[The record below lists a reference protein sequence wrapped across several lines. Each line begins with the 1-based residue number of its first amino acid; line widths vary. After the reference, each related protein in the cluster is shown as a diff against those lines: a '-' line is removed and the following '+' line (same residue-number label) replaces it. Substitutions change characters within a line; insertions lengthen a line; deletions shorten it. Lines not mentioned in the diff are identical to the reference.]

1 MLDFILHAILFL
13 SLTGL
18 SFLLVKFIQ
27 SKNVF
32 SIVAHT
38 IKDNTKDI
46 SIARQKQ
53 DQDYFKRVGNTD
65 KLSFFTKMDIALEM
79 SQLKTYF
86 SWINTE
92 LVLFMVTVV
101 TFITCTIVLILT
113 KSILYAILA
122 VIVCIFFFY
131 IIVYTLNARITRAV
145 DENLLQLS
153 NLLYSYSNS
162 INDLTTLFDVVAG
175 ELDEPLKGAIK
186 QCVNE
191 IKMFEGDTSSAFGRL
206 ILKIRH
212 RKLTELLQ
220 ALEEGSHNSAN
231 YRQII
236 SRCYDSIS
244 TYKGQKEIRKTMV
257 KGARLNV
264 VIMIVVFLLSLLL
277 IFNITQMTFYEFFF
291 CSFSGKIMFIYCMI
305 IFLYTLWKWITM
317 NK

>member
-1 MLDFILHAILFL
+1 MLDSILYVILFL

-53 DQDYFKRVGNTD
+53 DQDYFQRVGNTE

-86 SWINTE
+86 SWMNTE

-113 KSILYAILA
+113 KSILYAVLS

-131 IIVYTLNARITRAV
+131 ILVYTLNARIIRVV

-162 INDLTTLFDVVAG
+162 INDLTTLFDVVA
-175 ELDEPLKGAIK
+175 EQLDEPLKGAIK

-191 IKMFEGDTSSAFGRL
+191 IKMFEGDTSGAFGRL

-231 YRQII
+231 YKQII

-257 KGARLNV
+257 KGARFNV
-264 VIMIVVFLLSLLL
+264 VIMIGVFLLSLLL

>member
-53 DQDYFKRVGNTD
+53 DQDYFKRVGNTE
-65 KLSFFTKMDIALEM
+65 KLNFFTKMDIALEM

-92 LVLFMVTVV
+92 LVLFMVTVFI
-101 TFITCTIVLILT
+101 FITCTIVLILT
-113 KSILYAILA
+113 KSILYAVLA

-131 IIVYTLNARITRAV
+131 ILVYTLNARITRAV

-175 ELDEPLKGAIK
+175 QLDEPLKGAIK

-191 IKMFEGDTSSAFGRL
+191 IKMFEGDTSGAFGRL

-264 VIMIVVFLLSLLL
+264 VIMIGGFLLSLLL

-305 IFLYTLWKWITM
+305 ILLYTLWKWITM

>member
-1 MLDFILHAILFL
+1 MLHFILYAILFL
-13 SLTGL
+13 CLTGL
-18 SFLLVKFIQ
+18 SYLLVKMIQ

-46 SIARQKQ
+46 SLARQKQ
-53 DQDYFKRVGNTD
+53 DQDYFKMVGNTE
-65 KLSFFTKMDIALEM
+65 KLSFFTKIDIALEM

-92 LVLFMVTVV
+92 LVLFVVTVF
-101 TFITCTIVLILT
+101 TFITCATVLILT
-113 KSILYAILA
+113 KSILYAMLA

-131 IIVYTLNARITRAV
+131 ILVYTLNSRITRVV

-162 INDLTTLFDVVAG
+162 INDLTTLFDVVA
-175 ELDEPLKGAIK
+175 EHLDEPLRGAIK

-191 IKMFEGDTSSAFGRL
+191 IKMFEGDTSGAFGRL

-244 TYKGQKEIRKTMV
+244 IYKGQKEIRKTMV

-264 VIMIVVFLLSLLL
+264 VIMIGIFFLCLLL
-277 IFNITQMTFYEFFF
+277 VFNITQMSFYDFFF

-305 IFLYTLWKWITM
+305 IFLYTLWKLITM

>member
-1 MLDFILHAILFL
+1 
-13 SLTGL
+13 
-18 SFLLVKFIQ
+18 
-27 SKNVF
+27 
-32 SIVAHT
+32 
-38 IKDNTKDI
+38 
-46 SIARQKQ
+46 
-53 DQDYFKRVGNTD
+53 
-65 KLSFFTKMDIALEM
+65 MDIALEM

-113 KSILYAILA
+113 KSILYAVLA

-131 IIVYTLNARITRAV
+131 ILVYTFNARITRVV

-175 ELDEPLKGAIK
+175 QLDEPLKGAIK

-191 IKMFEGDTSSAFGRL
+191 IKMFEGDTSGAFGRL

-264 VIMIVVFLLSLLL
+264 VIMIGVFLLSLLL